1 MRIVVSGYYGFGN
14 GGDEAVLEAIVGAL
28 RARIP
33 QAQMV
38 VLSAA
43 PDQTKS
49 LHGVAGVSRTMG
61 ALPAMAG
68 ADLFI
73 SGGGTLIQDA
83 TSARS
88 ALYYLGL
95 LGLATVLARATM
107 VYAAGVGPLRGGWVR
122 ALAPRG
128 LKRVTLLTVRGEGFR
143 RLLPGFALG
152 PPV

>member
-28 RARIP
+28 RARLP
-33 QAQMV
+33 QAQVV

-43 PDQTKS
+43 PDQTRL
-49 LHGVAGVSRTMG
+49 LHGVAGVSRTTG
-61 ALPAMAG
+61 ALPAIAG

-95 LGLATVLARATM
+95 LGVATVLAHATM
-107 VYAAGVGPLRGGWVR
+107 GYAAGIGPVRLGGSR
-122 ALAPRG
+122 RLAPG
-128 LKRVTLLTVRGEGFR
+128 GVA
-143 RLLPGFALG
+143 PGRPLHG
-152 PPV
+152 G

>member
-1 MRIVVSGYYGFGN
+1 M
-14 GGDEAVLEAIVGAL
+14 VGAL

-33 QAQMV
+33 QPQFV

-43 PDQTKS
+43 PEQTKS
-49 LHGVAGVSRTMG
+49 LHGVAGVSRTIG
-61 ALPAMAG
+61 ALPAIAG

-83 TSARS
+83 TRAPS

-107 VYAAGVGPLRGGWVR
+107 GYGAGIGPLRRGWLPV
-122 ALAPRG
+122 LAPEV
-128 LKRVTLLTVRGEGFR
+128 LNRVTLIAVRDEGSRR
-143 RLLPGFALG
+143 RLQAFAVRRPVEEVAAPGVALDAVPG
-152 PPV
+152 